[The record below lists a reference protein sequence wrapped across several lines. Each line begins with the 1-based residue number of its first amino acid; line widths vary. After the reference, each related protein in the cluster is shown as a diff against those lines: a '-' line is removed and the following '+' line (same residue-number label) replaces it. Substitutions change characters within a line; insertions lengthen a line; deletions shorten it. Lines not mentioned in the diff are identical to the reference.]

1 MAETGLHI
9 DIGGVG
15 EILKPFG
22 ETMDTVAAATIEEAI
37 TALLKNNI
45 EVKGLCSARVYPLT
59 IPQKAAL
66 PAVTYQKIAGSPFY
80 TLSGPNILR
89 SARFQVTAFAASYS
103 AARGLQK
110 AVENAMN
117 YRGLIDTVEIQSV
130 ELTDDGDVPYIDAAA
145 EAKKVCARR
154 MDFEIFYKE
163 F

>member
-1 MAETGLHI
+1 MTIFTG
-9 DIGGVG
+9 DIFTVGSLGMIRAIAAGGQG
-15 EILKPFG
+15 
-22 ETMDTVAAATIEEAI
+22 DSIEEAL
-37 TALLKNNI
+37 ASLLSADAGI
-45 EVKGLCSARVYPLT
+45 IALCSARIYPLT

-80 TLSGPNILR
+80 TLSGPNELR
-89 SARFQVTAFAASYS
+89 TARFQVTAFAASYS

-130 ELTDDGDVPYIDAAA
+130 EMTDDGDVPYVDAAV